1 MTNDNVGFTN
11 PMILDT
17 SNITFIDSDSQVDK
31 GVEDYHNPVIEDSEE
46 DKEEVESKVDL
57 KKEIEVDTTTI
68 EEVNES
74 PFKEF
79 ASSLVEEELLE
90 DAPEDFDPE
99 KEITPEIYQ
108 DLVKHNLKLY
118 KEKAAQYEEVFENL
132 SETTSMLI
140 DYEANG
146 GKDIKGFLQSLVY
159 QEEITDLNPS
169 KDSDAEKIVFEFYKS
184 QGMESDRIRTK
195 IEKLKDRGDLIDEAT
210 ELKPELDKKA
220 KAIAESKQKEQ
231 EQKAAFEKQIKTAYV
246 NRVQDTIKTGKLDGV
261 KIPKELGNYL
271 TSVLTTDNVPVK
283 LPNSTEV
290 TVSYMEYLIKKHSYS
305 KEGSI
310 ERLALAALLLERPED
325 FNKIYRREVE
335 TKETERFVR
344 EHKLSNLKKS
354 GKVTEE
360 SSKPAQNVNALF
372 KLVR

>member
-17 SNITFIDSDSQVDK
+17 STITFIDSDSQVDK
-31 GVEDYHNPVIEDSEE
+31 GQDYHNPVIEDSEE
-46 DKEEVESKVDL
+46 PEKEHEEKPQEEPKVD
-57 KKEIEVDTTTI
+57 VI
-68 EEVNES
+68 EEVTES
-74 PFKEF
+74 PFKEY
-79 ASSLVEEELLE
+79 ASSLVEEDLLE

-99 KEITPEIYQ
+99 QEITAEVYQ
-108 DLVKHNLKLY
+108 NLVKHNLKLY
-118 KEKAAQYEEVFENL
+118 KEKATQYEEVFENL
-132 SETTSMLI
+132 SDTTSMLI

-169 KDSDAEKIVFEFYKS
+169 RDADAEKIVFEFYKS

-246 NRVQDTIKTGKLDGV
+246 NRVQDTLKSGKLDGV

-325 FNKIYRREVE
+325 FNKIYRKEVE

-360 SSKPAQNVNALF
+360 STKPAQNVNALF